1 MSLTVGD
8 SIVPSSVG
16 GVFLPAR
23 VQSTSEYRRFCQRLD
38 TSGVIQVRSLQ
49 TAQACVIGN
58 AAKVAVPLI
67 DVHDVAILTL

>member
-16 GVFLPAR
+16 GVFLSPR
-23 VQSTSEYRRFCQRLD
+23 VQRTSEYRRFCQRLD
-38 TSGVIQVRSLQ
+38 TSGVIQVGSLQ

-58 AAKVAVPLI
+58 AAMVTVPFI
-67 DVHDVAILTL
+67 DVHDVAIFVL